1 MATSTIQKYK
11 NIESYF
17 KDELGIRLVKPKGIP
32 LEKLELAK
40 EKLLH
45 KNESELRVLKADANS
60 LGDWIKTITILFTV
74 IGLVFTMVTSV
85 ITSTNDSYDAI
96 DNSIT
101 DAARDLIVEQIRV
114 ADDPVLRNKQI
125 GDAYDAAAK
134 IKRERIARSYTVKAV
149 VYLLF
154 IFFLLV
160 CLIYFNFIAKKS
172 FALSNIINET
182 LEEKK
187 ALSLLEKETKKENEA
202 QDKAI
207 KEDILKEKNR
217 IEKLRQERLNK
228 KYIK

>member
-96 DNSIT
+96 DNSI
-101 DAARDLIVEQIRV
+101 
-114 ADDPVLRNKQI
+114 
-125 GDAYDAAAK
+125 
-134 IKRERIARSYTVKAV
+134 
-149 VYLLF
+149 
-154 IFFLLV
+154 
-160 CLIYFNFIAKKS
+160 
-172 FALSNIINET
+172 
-182 LEEKK
+182 
-187 ALSLLEKETKKENEA
+187 
-202 QDKAI
+202 
-207 KEDILKEKNR
+207 
-217 IEKLRQERLNK
+217 
-228 KYIK
+228 